1 MVSHR
6 CYSYHSWWTSHN
18 NLVTIEFNR
27 KFLIHPII
35 VHFAAFQLCPSFIN
49 AAPNNNGYIPNL
61 YQFLA
66 FYPSLSPTFCSNL
79 ILSYPPQ
86 IFSCLLFNH
95 PLPIAPCNCLCS
107 CLRTTCWCLV
117 LRFCL
122 SFSPI
127 ALLFPI
133 LLSLSS
139 SFILSTIHNIP
150 LHSIRHVFISSLRLC
165 IRWTLPFSLCVRSSI
180 VNKFSTC
187 DFVIC
192 CDVVHRT
199 ISKLKWLQLSS
210 RM

>member
-1 MVSHR
+1 MVSIR
-6 CYSYHSWWTSHN
+6 FYSYHSWWTSHN

-27 KFLIHPII
+27 KFLIHPIV

-133 LLSLSS
+133 LFSLFLIYSLHHPQYS
-139 SFILSTIHNIP
+139 PS
-150 LHSIRHVFISSLRLC
+150 LHSSCVYIFAQALHKMNTAVFVVCAIFDCKQVFYMRFCNMLWRCASN
-165 IRWTLPFSLCVRSSI
+165 
-180 VNKFSTC
+180 NK
-187 DFVIC
+187 
-192 CDVVHRT
+192 
-199 ISKLKWLQLSS
+199 
-210 RM
+210 